1 MRAFRAFGSG
11 LVIILLSAAL
21 SGCGSSDDSGS
32 SAGTTNVGTTT
43 SGDATSLDGWAT
55 GLCQAVASW
64 KGSVESTSA
73 KMANSQADFESASE
87 TITSANQALVG
98 SLEGLG
104 APPAPATSQAKD
116 VIDELSANLEEESG
130 EVEQALSGVSTQS
143 EIVKASTQVRA
154 SISKMNGYI
163 SKTVAELKA
172 LPDEEGWKQSFQQVA
187 ACQTVA
193 KG

>member
-1 MRAFRAFGSG
+1 
-11 LVIILLSAAL
+11 
-21 SGCGSSDDSGS
+21 
-32 SAGTTNVGTTT
+32 
-43 SGDATSLDGWAT
+43 
-55 GLCQAVASW
+55 
-64 KGSVESTSA
+64 
-73 KMANSQADFESASE
+73 MANSQADFESASE

-104 APPAPATSQAKD
+104 APPAPATSQAKN
-116 VIDELSANLEEESG
+116 VTDELSANLEEESG

-172 LPDEEGWKQSFQQVA
+172 LPDEEGWKQSFHQVA

-193 KG
+193 NG